1 MSIIVKYK
9 FLWKNISKRYT
20 IFQMKVIGNS
30 QFQKSLN
37 GALILNYLLKNRSA
51 SRIEL
56 AEHLGLQPSTIT
68 YIINRF
74 LKINLIRESE
84 PEKKKQG
91 SGRPAVKLQ
100 LNPDYGRVIGIEM
113 QTNYYNAVIC
123 DINGKV
129 LSQLQGEYSPA
140 RASFE
145 QKFQQVITTARS
157 RVSGQLLGV
166 GIAIPGMVHPESA
179 TIEESLA
186 HNITSLR
193 LAEYIENTYEFP
205 VILENDA
212 NSCALHILWEQR
224 EHRSPSFLYVLP
236 RFHDPDNLPPHFPAV
251 GIGLGIVIEGKL
263 YRGVDHRAG
272 EFRSAF
278 LNRNDHSEVSISVQ
292 DTRQMKDKPV
302 VKRRLFAEILQNLGF
317 AVSLLNP
324 GSILVGGDIAGDE
337 ELIRSI
343 LNEEL
348 QPTQQFFK
356 HSHCTIETLQ
366 DVTYDAAKGAA
377 ANMLTEL
384 YQVPQA
390 GMSGMSRRIWA
401 HMLANATR

>member
-1 MSIIVKYK
+1 
-9 FLWKNISKRYT
+9 
-20 IFQMKVIGNS
+20 MKVIGNS

-37 GALILNYLLKNRSA
+37 GALILNYLLKNGSA

-74 LKINLIRESE
+74 LKIELIRESK
-84 PEKKKQG
+84 PGTQKRG

-100 LNPDYGRVIGIEM
+100 LNPDYGRVVGIEM
-113 QTNYYNAVIC
+113 QTNYYSAVIC
-123 DINGKV
+123 DVNGKV
-129 LSQLQGEYSPA
+129 LTQIESEYSPA
-140 RASFE
+140 RGSFE
-145 QKFQQVITTARS
+145 QKLQQVIRAARS
-157 RVSGQLLGV
+157 RIYGQQLLGA
-166 GIAIPGMVHPESA
+166 GIAIPGIVHPECA

-193 LAEYIENTYEFP
+193 LAEYIEATFEFP

-212 NSCALHILWEQR
+212 NSCARHILWEQR
-224 EHRSPSFLYVLP
+224 EHSTPSFLYVLP
-236 RFHDPDNLPPHFPAV
+236 RFYNPEDLPPDFPAV
-251 GIGLGIVIEGKL
+251 GIGLGIVIEGKV
-263 YRGVDHRAG
+263 YRGVNHRAG

-292 DTRQMKDKPV
+292 DTRQLKNKPA

-324 GSILVGGDIAGDE
+324 GSILIGGDIAGDE

-343 LNEEL
+343 LKEEL
-348 QPTQQFFK
+348 QSTQQYFNR
-356 HSHCTIETLQ
+356 SQCTVETLQ
-366 DVTYDAAKGAA
+366 DVTFDAAKGAA

-384 YQVPQA
+384 YQIPQA
-390 GMSGMSRRIWA
+390 GMQGMSRRIWTY
-401 HMLANATR
+401 MLANATR